1 MLYGLLKT
9 AHVLAIII
17 WIGGMLFSL
26 YFLSPAAARLDLPT
40 RASLMQ
46 DALGRFFRAVSIA
59 IVLALVSGIWM
70 TGRVAKAAIV
80 AGAGF
85 SLPLPWGAMMG
96 LGFVM
101 AGFFFL
107 IRVSLYSRLVKQ
119 VTAADWEGAAISLA
133 TIRNWVAA
141 NLAIGLLIVITMGV
155 GPYL

>member
-17 WIGGMLFSL
+17 WIGGMLSRSFTFS
-26 YFLSPAAARLDLPT
+26 ARLRRDWILPT

-85 SLPLPWGAMMG
+85 SLPLPWVAMMG

-101 AGFFFL
+101 AGFFD
-107 IRVSLYSRLVKQ
+107 SRLAVLPLGE
-119 VTAADWEGAAISLA
+119 TGDCC
-133 TIRNWVAA
+133 
-141 NLAIGLLIVITMGV
+141 
-155 GPYL
+155 